1 MKFKYRIFY
10 AIIII
15 CLFFIAGNPAMAQ
28 EVKNEFQS
36 RLGLDLSYKPLKKL
50 KLSFTP
56 EMRFDENF
64 ALDKYLFE
72 GGVAYKPIKFLE
84 LEGIYRFAVNL
95 RDNKATEYANRYSF
109 SATVQKEFN
118 RFEPSFRL
126 RYGNDADDTVNDEE
140 FMRYKAKLKYDI
152 ANCKIT
158 PFVAAEAFQ
167 GLSDSELYKM
177 RYSAGLDYKLFKK
190 NYLQVSYKFDY
201 YQKEY
206 KNRNIISLGY
216 KIKF

>member
-1 MKFKYRIFY
+1 MRCRFRILS
-10 AIIII
+10 AISIFTL
-15 CLFFIAGNPAMAQ
+15 LFVVSKTSLAQ
-28 EVKNEFQS
+28 EVENEFQS

-56 EMRFDENF
+56 EMRFDEDFSLAN
-64 ALDKYLFE
+64 YLFE
-72 GGVAYKPIKFLE
+72 GGVEYKPVKFLE
-84 LEGIYRFAVNL
+84 LEAIYRFAVNP
-95 RDNKATEYANRYSF
+95 RDNKDTEYASRYSF
-109 SATVQKEFN
+109 GATAKKEFG

-126 RYGNDADDTVNDEE
+126 RYGNDADDVEDDEE

-167 GLSDSELYKM
+167 ELSDAELYKM
-177 RYSAGLDYKLFKK
+177 RYSAGLDYKLFKN
-190 NYLQVSYKFDY
+190 NYIQASYKFDY
-201 YQKEY
+201 YKNEY